1 MCQVWKKS
9 DNKSIVMLIT
19 MQERHT
25 EMDTEKRERDIQRW
39 TQREITDI
47 GYVRQTTENTFTV
60 GNVLQLFPLTL

>member
-19 MQERHT
+19 TRERHT

-47 GYVRQTTENTFTV
+47 GYVRQTTENTFIV
-60 GNVLQLFPLTL
+60 VNVLQLFPLTL

>member
-9 DNKSIVMLIT
+9 DNKSIVMLMT
-19 MQERHT
+19 MRERHT

-39 TQREITDI
+39 TEREITDI

-60 GNVLQLFPLTL
+60 VNVLQLFPLTL